1 MHQLIEQGSVA
12 QIVTLQ
18 AGDSTVVTETMPAAI
33 QHVIAQ
39 HTTLL
44 QEPEGMP
51 PVRAFDHQI
60 TGVVAVQKHPYYYAP
75 TQKDELG

>member
-1 MHQLIEQGSVA
+1 MSTNNSYCPQISTSQMHQLIEQGSVA

-18 AGDSTVVTETMPAAI
+18 AGDSTVVAETMPAAI

-51 PVRAFDHQI
+51 PVRAFDH
-60 TGVVAVQKHPYYYAP
+60 
-75 TQKDELG
+75 